1 MANTEIKKLV
11 QIDTGNSTQTVKG
24 LKKEISDLKD
34 LILNLEN
41 GTEEYNDAV
50 KNLTDRQ
57 RKLDEVMSLTKKTAT
72 ALEGSYDSLVHQM
85 SLLKKEW
92 RATNDEA
99 RRNELGKQIDELN
112 SQLKELD
119 AQTGNFQR
127 NVGNYVSHWEGM
139 PEVTKDFATSMRELN
154 ERIEPTKQ
162 GLESMQK
169 IAAGITSG
177 FAAVQGIM
185 ALTGAESENFEKT
198 LIKVQAAMAVA
209 QGVGGL
215 KDLVEGLGKANVAFA
230 TLGKTVKMVS
240 ATLGK
245 TGWLAVLTVVVS
257 TIALVT
263 SKIKNKREEVDRLDA
278 SLSKLENRNSNLIES
293 DNERARQLER
303 EIKVMSANGATEK
316 EILEKRLEHNQ
327 LYVDASK
334 RIYDEAQKQYL
345 GLKDSLAMGIKGV
358 TQEDVDRAK
367 EIYDT
372 ANANY
377 KEYSEKR
384 KDILNDMVVADIKAK
399 EKLKENAPLSKEDAL
414 ALARKQRDEAT
425 EEDLSKVVDV
435 DIKTED
441 ISLEDVKGK
450 SKQRAEILIGYAES
464 AAKRL
469 KEINYMSVEDERTKA
484 AKDYEINL
492 NLLTEKLR
500 LLEKYYQDAVT
511 NGDTDSLIALEQ
523 QIADTEIEIE
533 RTKYDEMK
541 RLRELDAEDRKKK
554 KEEEDA
560 AEQERLE
567 KKKENTDKAISITQA
582 GIGTTADILYSLTE
596 IYGKDEESQK
606 KNAKKIKG
614 LRIATATMDTL
625 QGAVAAFTSAQ
636 QLGPIAGPIVGGINA
651 AAVAAMGWA
660 NIAKIKATDYDGS
673 TTNASVTPATS
684 TYTNELPVQF
694 TRSVTS
700 NSEIEKLNQD
710 QRVYVLESDISDAV
724 NRQKVRVTESTF

>member
-162 GLESMQK
+162 GFESMQK

-215 KDLVEGLGKANVAFA
+215 KDLVEGLGKAKVAFSQVG
-230 TLGKTVKMVS
+230 TEVKNLSKVM
-240 ATLGK
+240 GK
-245 TGWLAVLTVVVS
+245 TGWLAVILLITTAIVALVSHIKKKNQEIKDGTSALREYNKVGREAVVNAGEEVLKMELLHKVTTDVTIAMDNRRKAAEKLLTALGLEINETNILAALNGDLKTEVEDATKAMIKQAMVAAHIEKLTELYKEYLTVQAEGAQAWKDYVPFWVKY
-257 TIALVT
+257 IG
-263 SKIKNKREEVDRLDA
+263 
-278 SLSKLENRNSNLIES
+278 
-293 DNERARQLER
+293 
-303 EIKVMSANGATEK
+303 GATGKIGEWVFGDVD
-316 EILEKRLEHNQ
+316 EAGENFEKRLQKSE
-327 LYVDASK
+327 DAYKQFAKSILENTDISALLDELFPDKDDTQKKILSK
-334 RIYDEAQKQYL
+334 AEA
-345 GLKDSLAMGIKGV
+345 LKLAEETMYKV
-358 TQEDVDRAK
+358 LEEDVAK
-367 EIYDT
+367 IKDVEVSDT
-372 ANANY
+372 
-377 KEYSEKR
+377 
-384 KDILNDMVVADIKAK
+384 
-399 EKLKENAPLSKEDAL
+399 
-414 ALARKQRDEAT
+414 
-425 EEDLSKVVDV
+425 
-435 DIKTED
+435 D

-450 SKQRAEILIGYAES
+450 SKQRAEILIGYAER

-469 KEINYMSVEDERTKA
+469 KEINAMSAEDERTKA
-484 AKDYEINL
+484 TKDYEINL

-500 LLEKYYQDAVT
+500 LLEKYYQEAVT

-554 KEEEDA
+554 K
-560 AEQERLE
+560 
-567 KKKENTDKAISITQA
+567 
-582 GIGTTADILYSLTE
+582 
-596 IYGKDEESQK
+596 
-606 KNAKKIKG
+606 
-614 LRIATATMDTL
+614 
-625 QGAVAAFTSAQ
+625 
-636 QLGPIAGPIVGGINA
+636 
-651 AAVAAMGWA
+651 
-660 NIAKIKATDYDGS
+660 
-673 TTNASVTPATS
+673 
-684 TYTNELPVQF
+684 
-694 TRSVTS
+694 
-700 NSEIEKLNQD
+700 
-710 QRVYVLESDISDAV
+710 
-724 NRQKVRVTESTF
+724 